1 MPVKNYN
8 YCKSY
13 PKTTK
18 TIITTVIATSTTTL
32 SIADQEYLMHL
43 IYDIVHIGVSVAS
56 MKLYLDNLYIEYGGH
71 VLKNLLNNVMKDEK
85 YSNER
90 VLPMKKCI
98 YQHKNYQSNEEF
110 FTNKLGMIKMLVAY
124 GTEMIDLDDKDLD
137 MLVRMGLIN
146 LEIKNYI
153 LNII

>member
-8 YCKSY
+8 YCESY
-13 PKTTK
+13 PKTTNK
-18 TIITTVIATSTTTL
+18 IITTVTATSTTTL
-32 SIADQEYLMHL
+32 SIPNQEFFMHL
-43 IYDIVHIGVSVAS
+43 IYDIVHIGVSVTS
-56 MKLYLDNLYIEYGGH
+56 MKLYLDNLYNEHGGY

-98 YQHKNYQSNEEF
+98 YQHKNYQSDEEF

-124 GTEMIDLDDKDLD
+124 GTEMIDLDDKDFD
-137 MLVRMGLIN
+137 MLIRMGLIN

-153 LNII
+153 FNII

>member
-8 YCKSY
+8 YCESY
-13 PKTTK
+13 PK
-18 TIITTVIATSTTTL
+18 TIITTIDTTSTTTL
-32 SIADQEYLMHL
+32 SIADQEYFMHL
-43 IYDIVHIGVSVAS
+43 IYDIVHIGVSVTS
-56 MKLYLDNLYIEYGGH
+56 MKLYLDNLYIEYGGY

-98 YQHKNYQSNEEF
+98 YQHKNYQNEEEF
-110 FTNKLGMIKMLVAY
+110 FTNKLGMIKMLITY
-124 GTEMIDLDDKDLD
+124 GTEMIDLGDKDFD
-137 MLVRMGLIN
+137 MLIRMGLIN

>member
-1 MPVKNYN
+1 
-8 YCKSY
+8 
-13 PKTTK
+13 
-18 TIITTVIATSTTTL
+18 
-32 SIADQEYLMHL
+32 
-43 IYDIVHIGVSVAS
+43 
-56 MKLYLDNLYIEYGGH
+56 
-71 VLKNLLNNVMKDEK
+71 MKDEK

-98 YQHKNYQSNEEF
+98 YQHKNYQSDEEF

-124 GTEMIDLDDKDLD
+124 GTEMIDIDDKDFD
-137 MLVRMGLIN
+137 MLIRMGLIN

>member
-8 YCKSY
+8 YYVSY
-13 PKTTK
+13 PDTPTD
-18 TIITTVIATSTTTL
+18 TIFSSIATL
-32 SIADQEYLMHL
+32 SVSDQEYFMHL
-43 IYDIVHIGVSVAS
+43 IYDIVHIGVSVTS
-56 MKLYLDNLYIEYGGH
+56 MKLYLDNLYIEYGGY

-90 VLPMKKCI
+90 IRPMKKCI
-98 YQHKNYQSNEEF
+98 YQHKNYQSDEEF
-110 FTNKLGMIKMLVAY
+110 FTNKLEMIKMLIAY
-124 GTEMIDLDDKDLD
+124 GAKMIDLDYKDFDILI
-137 MLVRMGLIN
+137 RMGLIN